1 MGNPHAL
8 VKVIN
13 NEGTERTR
21 LSMPR
26 MRLSH
31 LNSLEILQLVRV
43 HGYISRSQV
52 AEKAGA
58 SPFLVSKICDSLL
71 AGHFIAEAGH
81 GDSTGGRRPTLLSLR
96 PDFGRLIGVHL
107 GSVNVRIALTDF
119 KGNLIEYTKDRSHAN
134 EGPEVAMRRL
144 MNLIDH
150 MLQKS
155 KLKYSDL
162 NGIGIGISGIV
173 ERSTGVMIFWPKL
186 PLWMN
191 VPVKKMLEDR
201 YKTLVQLEDTSRTRA
216 FAEYRLGGADA
227 AKDFIY
233 VAVGAG
239 IGAAL
244 FLDGRLYS
252 GAGGFAGEFGHIT
265 AFENGRLCSCGNRGC
280 LETLVSASTLIR
292 KARHGLSAGLSNT
305 LMEIAQGDAR
315 SVSVEMLGQAARTG
329 DRFTARLLSE
339 AGVHL
344 GRSIV
349 GLVNLL
355 NPELIVIGGG
365 VASAVGDLLLPE
377 IERVVHQR
385 AMMQDVNQVQIR
397 ISKLGEK
404 EWALGAT
411 LLVVERALAQAFLKA
426 PERKKRASR

>member
-1 MGNPHAL
+1 

-13 NEGTERTR
+13 NEATERTR

-71 AGHFIAEAGH
+71 AGNFIAEAGH

-96 PDFGRLIGVHL
+96 HDFGRLIGVHL

-119 KGNLIEYTKDRSHAN
+119 KGNLIDYTRDRSHAN
-134 EGPEVAMRRL
+134 EGPEVAMPRV
-144 MNLIDH
+144 MNLIDR

-162 NGIGIGISGIV
+162 NGIGVGVSGIV
-173 ERSTGVMIFWPKL
+173 ERSTGVMIFWPKN

-252 GAGGFAGEFGHIT
+252 GVGGFAGEFGHIT

-292 KARHGLSAGLSNT
+292 KARHGLSAGLSNI
-305 LMEIAQGDAR
+305 LMEIAQGDTR

-339 AGVHL
+339 AGAHL
-344 GRSIV
+344 GRGIV

-385 AMMQDVNQVQIR
+385 ALMQDVNQVQIR

-411 LLVVERALAQAFLKA
+411 FPVVEKALAQAFLKA
-426 PERKKRASR
+426 SERKKRASR